1 MPYVDSNLGDYV
13 QNEIPLATL
22 QEMVTAGTVPPN
34 QVFLTPESE
43 DVGMTNVYVNNE
55 LQKTLSF
62 DSDPQTQITEN
73 KTNINKKLEPS
84 NIKAGANI
92 NITTSGNDVTI
103 NAVAEAG
110 GTIVNVNG
118 VKQDVIDFTSDPQTQ
133 INSKF
138 NSTNVVQSTGTST
151 TQVMSQKATTDA
163 LAKKMDNFS
172 ISIGS
177 TNGGNPRQV
186 KFMSINYTTATSEA
200 GVSIKLSMVSGHGNG
215 SSYRFLQDAILGVT
229 YTGVVSVDVYKYY
242 NASVGTF
249 DGAAR
254 NYGDVF
260 YVKDET
266 NKIVDF
272 YILLGQYSTVRV
284 TPYFRLNSSTGGV
297 ITQLSGTP
305 TYYSSGTKV
314 YGNNSLY
321 AKKSDIPIVSQSTGT
336 STTEVM
342 SQNAITEQL
351 TSIITALSNKFTNH
365 PQSAYN
371 CNTCYDEGVYLV
383 ANGSNCPSGSQ
394 YGSLF
399 VMPYRKPTGNTIPDF
414 CTQIFIPNGDDSTSP
429 NSMFY
434 RTSLKDSW
442 NSWQTI
448 NNPTITITQ
457 DGETKGSFTLNQSGA
472 STINLTGGT
481 AGWSFGGTDR
491 TGYIRFANGFQ
502 IVWGKAYYKNRNYS
516 YAAPFA
522 QDGSYSVAGVS
533 AGWTGSYGNYGMSNL
548 TASGFYLNS
557 DKDYDW
563 CYVAI
568 GVWKF
573 N

>member
-22 QEMVTAGTVPPN
+22 QEMVTSGTVPPN

-118 VKQDVIDFTSDPQTQ
+118 VKQDIIDFTSDPQTQ

-151 TQVMSQKATTDA
+151 TQVMSQKATTDE
-163 LAKKMDNFS
+163 LAKKANTSDLSNYLPLSGGTLTGNLSGKYITGTWLQSTQASDNANWTDVWVNS
-172 ISIGS
+172 
-177 TNGGNPRQV
+177 
-186 KFMSINYTTATSEA
+186 
-200 GVSIKLSMVSGHGNG
+200 SGWLYKRTKA
-215 SSYRFLQDAILGVT
+215 SFKSDLGVP
-229 YTGVVSVDVYKYY
+229 S
-242 NASVGTF
+242 
-249 DGAAR
+249 
-254 NYGDVF
+254 
-260 YVKDET
+260 
-266 NKIVDF
+266 
-272 YILLGQYSTVRV
+272 
-284 TPYFRLNSSTGGV
+284 
-297 ITQLSGTP
+297 
-305 TYYSSGTKV
+305 
-314 YGNNSLY
+314 
-321 AKKSDIPIVSQSTGT
+321 VSQSTGT
-336 STTEVM
+336 STTDVM
-342 SQNAITEQL
+342 SQKATTDELTTIT
-351 TSIITALSNKFTNH
+351 TALSNKFTNH
-365 PQSAYN
+365 PQSAYD
-371 CNTCYDEGVYLV
+371 CNTCYDEGVYLI

-414 CTQIFIPNGDDSTSP
+414 AVQIFIPNGDDGTKP

-434 RTSLKDSW
+434 RTSLKNSW
-442 NSWQTI
+442 NAWQEVAKKSEIPTV

-457 DGETKGSFTLNQSGA
+457 DGNTVGSFTLNQSDA
-472 STINLTGGT
+472 KTLDLNGGVSNY
-481 AGWSFGGTDR
+481 SFGGTDR

-548 TASGFYLNS
+548 TANGFYLNA

-563 CYVAI
+563 CYIAV

-573 N
+573 

>member
-13 QNEIPLATL
+13 QNELPLATL

-62 DSDPQTQITEN
+62 D
-73 KTNINKKLEPS
+73 
-84 NIKAGANI
+84 
-92 NITTSGNDVTI
+92 
-103 NAVAEAG
+103 
-110 GTIVNVNG
+110 
-118 VKQDVIDFTSDPQTQ
+118 SDPQTQ

-272 YILLGQYSTVRV
+272 YVLLGQYSTVKV

-321 AKKSDIPIVSQSTGT
+321 ATKSDIPGVSQTTGA

-342 SQNAITEQL
+342 SQKATTDEL
-351 TSIITALSNKFTNH
+351 TAIITTLSTKFTNH
-365 PQSAYN
+365 SQSAYD
-371 CNTCYDEGVYLV
+371 CNTCYDEGVYLI
-383 ANGSNCPSGSQ
+383 ARGSNCPSGSQ

-399 VMPYRKPTGNTIPDF
+399 VMPYRKPTGNTKPDF
-414 CTQIFIPNGDDSTSP
+414 CTQIYLPNGDDSTDP

-434 RTSLKDSW
+434 RTSLADSW
-442 NSWQTI
+442 NPWQKIII

-457 DGETKGSFTLNQSGA
+457 DGHTAGSFTLNQSGD
-472 STINLTGGT
+472 STIDLNGGISNY
-481 AGWSFGGTDR
+481 SFGGTDR

-502 IVWGKAYYKNRNYS
+502 IVWGKAHYKNRNYS

-548 TASGFYLNS
+548 TANGFYLNS